1 MYVSLQ
7 VVIFIFHTLSSLRPR
22 TLSRYCDITC
32 RGKSSLPDVGTRR
45 RRRRL
50 YDDDVQPQRLTIYT
64 LIFYY
69 YYVYTYAD
77 ARNTAHANGTARD
90 GIIKTGLV
98 FFFLFYFIFNSLF
111 PFSNTRTHAKDK
123 TDRRAPILSDRLRS
137 LSSRP
142 HPLSLTHPLTDVYR
156 PTNDL
161 NVSRQSLFPKCHQD
175 CITQYRANVAATA
188 AWVQDNNNYPVYLTG
203 VGVRMTMW
211 FTL

>member
-50 YDDDVQPQRLTIYT
+50 YDDDVQPQRPTIYT
-64 LIFYY
+64 LIFY

-98 FFFLFYFIFNSLF
+98 FFFPLLFLTPSF
-111 PFSNTRTHAKDK
+111 PTAIHAHTRQ
-123 TDRRAPILSDRLRS
+123 R
-137 LSSRP
+137 
-142 HPLSLTHPLTDVYR
+142 
-156 PTNDL
+156 
-161 NVSRQSLFPKCHQD
+161 
-175 CITQYRANVAATA
+175 
-188 AWVQDNNNYPVYLTG
+188 
-203 VGVRMTMW
+203 
-211 FTL
+211 